1 MNHKRVYF
9 VGKWLSIFFLFFIPS
24 YLVYAQ
30 ESSDVSSNII
40 TEKVIL
46 DTLWVLITAFLVFW
60 MNAGF
65 ACVEAG
71 FCRAK
76 NAVNILTKNF
86 VVFGITLICFWAI
99 GFALMF
105 GDGNSIIGLSGF
117 FLSGADNSPSMGDLY
132 QGVYSSLN
140 WTGVPLEAKFFF
152 QAVFCGTSATIVSGA
167 VAERIRFSAFLIFS
181 VIISTLIY
189 PIAGHWIWGGG
200 WLSTYLGVGFKDF
213 AGSTVVHS
221 IGGWSALVGA
231 YLLGPRLGKYSKN
244 GELSPIPGHNLS
256 LATLGALIL
265 WLGWFGFNP
274 GSTMSADPIKIAH
287 IALTTAMS
295 ASMGIVASCLYA
307 WVRIGKPDLTMII
320 NGSLA
325 GLVAITAPC
334 DGVSM
339 IGSVFIGGVAG
350 ILVVES
356 VLFFDRIKI
365 DDPVGAISV
374 HLVNGIWGTL
384 AVGLFDLNT
393 GLLYG
398 ADGKS
403 LLVQFVGIIAVGIF
417 VLFTAII
424 AWLVIKVTVGLR
436 VDTSE
441 EYLGLDKSEMGLEAY
456 PEERIIPEYTIAPD
470 A

>member
-1 MNHKRVYF
+1 MEKRMKF
-9 VGKWLSIFFLFFIPS
+9 LLGLLLILSLLILPRLS
-24 YLVYAQ
+24 YA
-30 ESSDVSSNII
+30 EDGGEDVI
-40 TEKVIL
+40 TQKVIL

-86 VVFGITLICFWAI
+86 VVFGITLVCFWAV

-105 GDGNSIIGLSGF
+105 SDGNPFLGLSGF
-117 FLSGADNSPSMGDLY
+117 FLLGADNSPSMGDFY
-132 QGVYSSLN
+132 QGVYKSLN

-152 QAVFCGTSATIVSGA
+152 QVVFCGTAATIVSGA
-167 VAERIRFSAFLIFS
+167 VAERIRFSAFLLFS
-181 VIISTLIY
+181 VVISAVIY
-189 PIAGHWIWGGG
+189 PVAGHWIWGGG
-200 WLSTYLGVGFKDF
+200 WLSSFMDVGFKDF

-221 IGGWSALVGA
+221 VGGWSALVGA
-231 YLLGPRLGKYSKN
+231 WLLGPRLGKYGKK
-244 GELSPIPGHNLS
+244 GEISPIPGHNLA

-274 GSTMSADPIKIAH
+274 GSTMEANPIKIAH
-287 IALTTAMS
+287 VALTTAMA
-295 ASMGIVASCLYA
+295 ASTGIVASCLYA
-307 WVRIGKPDLTMII
+307 WIRLGKPDLTMII

-334 DGVSM
+334 DGVSVF
-339 IGSVFIGGVAG
+339 GSVIIGIVAG
-350 ILVVES
+350 FIVVES

-365 DDPVGAISV
+365 DDPVGAVSV

-384 AVGLFDLNT
+384 AVGLFDVEK
-393 GLLYG
+393 GLFYG
-398 ADGKS
+398 GGYKS
-403 LLVQFVGIIAVGIF
+403 LLVQFVGIISVGAF
-417 VLFTAII
+417 VLCVATV
-424 AWLVIKVTVGLR
+424 AWLIIRAVIGLR
-436 VDTSE
+436 VDVNE

-456 PEERIIPEYTIAPD
+456 PEERVIPEYTIAQD

>member
-1 MNHKRVYF
+1 MERRKKYLAGV
-9 VGKWLSIFFLFFIPS
+9 LLIFMFMVSP
-24 YLVYAQ
+24 YLAYA
-30 ESSDVSSNII
+30 EEGGEENVI
-40 TEKVIL
+40 TQTVIL

-86 VVFGITLICFWAI
+86 VVFGITLVCFWAI

-105 GDGNSIIGLSGF
+105 GDGNPFIGLTGF
-117 FLSGADNSPSMGDLY
+117 LLSGPDNSPLMGDLY

-152 QAVFCGTSATIVSGA
+152 QVVFCGTAATIVSGA
-167 VAERIRFSAFLIFS
+167 VAERIRFSAFLLFS
-181 VIISTLIY
+181 VVISAIIY

-200 WLSTYLGVGFKDF
+200 WLSSFLGVGFKDF

-231 YLLGPRLGKYSKN
+231 WLLGPRLGKYGKK
-244 GELSPIPGHNLS
+244 GEISPIPGHNLA

-274 GSTMSADPIKIAH
+274 GSTMAADPIKIAH
-287 IALTTAMS
+287 IALTTAMA
-295 ASMGIVASCLYA
+295 ASTGIVFSCLYA
-307 WVRIGKPDLTMII
+307 WWRLGKPDLTMII

-325 GLVAITAPC
+325 GLVGITASC
-334 DGVSM
+334 DGVSVF
-339 IGSVFIGGVAG
+339 GSFIIGGVAG
-350 ILVVES
+350 FLVVES
-356 VLFFDRIKI
+356 VLFFDRIRI
-365 DDPVGAISV
+365 DDPVGAVSV

-384 AVGLFDLNT
+384 AVGLFDVQK
-393 GLLYG
+393 GLFYG
-398 ADGKS
+398 GGGKS
-403 LLVQFVGIIAVGIF
+403 LLVQVTGIVAVGVF
-417 VLFTAII
+417 VLCVATV
-424 AWLVIKVTVGLR
+424 AWLLIKAILGLR
-436 VDTSE
+436 VDANE

-456 PEERIIPEYTIAPD
+456 PEERVIPEYTVAQD

>member
-1 MNHKRVYF
+1 MEKKEKF
-9 VGKWLSIFFLFFIPS
+9 LAGLLIIFL
-24 YLVYAQ
+24 LL
-30 ESSDVSSNII
+30 VSSCLTYADDGGEENII
-40 TEKVIL
+40 TQTVIL

-86 VVFGITLICFWAI
+86 IVFAITLVCFWI
-99 GFALMF
+99 VGFALMF
-105 GDGNSIIGLSGF
+105 GDGNPFVGLTGFLLSGP
-117 FLSGADNSPSMGDLY
+117 DNSPLMGDLY

-152 QAVFCGTSATIVSGA
+152 QVVFCGTAATIVSGA
-167 VAERIRFSAFLIFS
+167 VAERIRFSAFLLFS
-181 VIISTLIY
+181 VVISTIIY

-200 WLSTYLGVGFKDF
+200 WLSSFLGVGFKDF

-231 YLLGPRLGKYSKN
+231 WLLGPRLGKYGKK
-244 GELSPIPGHNLS
+244 GEISPIPGHNLA

-287 IALTTAMS
+287 VALTTAMA
-295 ASMGIVASCLYA
+295 ASTGIVVSCLYA
-307 WVRIGKPDLTMII
+307 WWRLGKPDLTMII

-334 DGVSM
+334 DGVSVF
-339 IGSVFIGGVAG
+339 GSFIIGGVAG
-350 ILVVES
+350 FLVVES

-365 DDPVGAISV
+365 DDPVGATSV
-374 HLVNGIWGTL
+374 HLINGIWGTL
-384 AVGLFDLNT
+384 AVGFFDLEK
-393 GLLYG
+393 GLFYG
-398 ADGKS
+398 GGATS
-403 LLVQFVGIIAVGIF
+403 LLVQFTGIVVVGAF
-417 VLFTAII
+417 VLCVATITWLFIKAII
-424 AWLVIKVTVGLR
+424 GLR
-436 VDTSE
+436 VDASE

-456 PEERIIPEYTIAPD
+456 PEERVISEYTLAQD

>member
-1 MNHKRVYF
+1 MLLILPC
-9 VGKWLSIFFLFFIPS
+9 LSFAEGGGEE
-24 YLVYAQ
+24 VEQ
-30 ESSDVSSNII
+30 VI
-40 TEKVIL
+40 TQKVIL
-46 DTLWVLITAFLVFW
+46 DTLWVMITAFLVFW

-105 GDGNSIIGLSGF
+105 SEGNPIIGLTGF
-117 FLSGADNSPSMGDLY
+117 FLLGSDNSPMKGDLY
-132 QGVYSSLN
+132 QGVYRSLN

-152 QAVFCGTSATIVSGA
+152 QVVFCGTAATIVSGA
-167 VAERIRFSAFLIFS
+167 VAERIRFSAFLLFS
-181 VIISTLIY
+181 VVISAIIY

-200 WLSTYLGVGFKDF
+200 WLSSFLGVGFKDF

-231 YLLGPRLGKYSKN
+231 WLLGPRLGKYGKK
-244 GELSPIPGHNLS
+244 GEISPIPGHNLS

-274 GSTMSADPIKIAH
+274 GSTMEADPLKIAH
-287 IALTTAMS
+287 VALTTAMA
-295 ASMGIVASCLYA
+295 ASMGIVVSCLYA
-307 WVRIGKPDLTMII
+307 WLRIGKPDLTMII

-334 DGVSM
+334 DGVSAF
-339 IGSVFIGGVAG
+339 GSVLIGGIAG
-350 ILVVES
+350 VLVVES

-365 DDPVGAISV
+365 DDPVGAVSV

-384 AVGLFDLNT
+384 AVGLFDVEK
-393 GLLYG
+393 GLFYG
-398 ADGKS
+398 GGSKS
-403 LLVQFVGIIAVGIF
+403 LLVQFVGVVAVGFF
-417 VLFTAII
+417 VLCIATF
-424 AWLVIKVTVGLR
+424 AWLIIRMLIGLR
-436 VDTSE
+436 VDANE

-456 PEERIIPEYTIAPD
+456 PEERIIPEYTIAQD

>member
-1 MNHKRVYF
+1 MEKKNYVI
-9 VGKWLSIFFLFFIPS
+9 GLFLILLITFTSLCFGDG
-24 YLVYAQ
+24 
-30 ESSDVSSNII
+30 EETMDVI
-40 TEKVIL
+40 TTQVIL
-46 DTLWVLITAFLVFW
+46 DTLWVMIAGFLVFW

-86 VVFGITLICFWAI
+86 IVFGITLVCFWAI

-105 GDGNSIIGLSGF
+105 GDGNPFIGLTGF
-117 FLSGADNSPSMGDLY
+117 FLSGEDNSPLMGDLY
-132 QGVYSSLN
+132 KGVYSALN

-152 QAVFCGTSATIVSGA
+152 QVVFCGTAATIVSGA
-167 VAERIRFSAFLIFS
+167 VAERIRFSAFLLFS
-181 VIISTLIY
+181 VFISAVIY
-189 PIAGHWIWGGG
+189 PVAGHWIWGGG
-200 WLSTYLGVGFKDF
+200 WLSSFLDVGFKDF

-221 IGGWSALVGA
+221 VGGWSALVGA
-231 YLLGPRLGKYSKN
+231 WLLGPRLGKYGKK
-244 GELSPIPGHNLS
+244 GEITPIPGHSLS

-274 GSTMSADPIKIAH
+274 GSTMAADPVMISH
-287 IALTTAMS
+287 VALTTAM
-295 ASMGIVASCLYA
+295 AAGTGIVVACLYA
-307 WVRIGKPDLTMII
+307 WLRIGKPDLTMII

-334 DGVSM
+334 NLV
-339 IGSVFIGGVAG
+339 SVFGSIVIGGVAG
-350 ILVVES
+350 VIVVES
-356 VLFFDRIKI
+356 VLFFDRIKV

-384 AVGLFDLNT
+384 AVGLFDT
-393 GLLYG
+393 EGGLFYG
-398 ADGKS
+398 GGGKS
-403 LLVQFVGIIAVGIF
+403 LLVQFVGIVAVGVF
-417 VLFTAII
+417 VLCTAMI
-424 AWLVIKVTVGLR
+424 AWLAIKAIVGLR
-436 VDTSE
+436 VDANE

-456 PEERIIPEYTIAPD
+456 PEERVIPEYELAQD

>member
-1 MNHKRVYF
+1 MR
-9 VGKWLSIFFLFFIPS
+9 SIKGNYVLLIIVFFLF
-24 YLVYAQ
+24 V
-30 ESSDVSSNII
+30 II
-40 TEKVIL
+40 NNRSFAEEQVNNTLDPKVVL

-86 VVFGITLICFWAI
+86 IVFGITLVCFWAV

-105 GDGNSIIGLSGF
+105 GDGNPIIGLTGF
-117 FLSGADNSPSMGDLY
+117 FLSGSDNSPSIGDVY

-152 QAVFCGTSATIVSGA
+152 QVVFAGTSATIVSGA
-167 VAERIRFSAFLIFS
+167 VAERIRFSAFLLFS
-181 VIISTLIY
+181 VVISSIIY

-200 WLSTYLGVGFKDF
+200 WLSSFLGVGFKDF

-231 YLLGPRLGKYSKN
+231 WLLGPRLGKYGKK
-244 GELSPIPGHNLS
+244 GEITPIPGHNLS

-274 GSTMSADPIKIAH
+274 GSTMEANPAKIAH
-287 IALTTAMS
+287 VALTTAMA
-295 ASMGIVASCLYA
+295 ASTGIVISCLYA
-307 WVRIGKPDLTMII
+307 WIRLGKPDLTMII

-334 DGVSM
+334 DGVSVFGSLI
-339 IGSVFIGGVAG
+339 IGAIAG
-350 ILVVES
+350 IIVVES
-356 VLFFDRIKI
+356 VLFFDRIKV

-384 AVGLFDLNT
+384 AVGLFDVEK

-398 ADGKS
+398 NGGKS
-403 LLVQFVGIIAVGIF
+403 LLVQLVGIIAVGIF
-417 VLFTAII
+417 VLCVSSI
-424 AWLVIKVTVGLR
+424 AWLIIRALIGLR
-436 VDTSE
+436 VDANE
-441 EYLGLDKSEMGLEAY
+441 EYLGLDQSEMGLEAY
-456 PEERIIPEYTIAPD
+456 PEERAIPEYILAKD